1 MVASVIVVMLLLTRG
16 STQEPENAVSIDE
29 ISLMK
34 PSSAVGTRQVRQVRQ
49 ARQTVREPA
58 PSVPE
63 PREAPRDVLPEH
75 LDIGKYEDTSRK
87 SPFDARIEQFL
98 ELRQPVEPTQPP
110 VIQPPVIQ
118 PPVIQPPVIQPPVIQ
133 PRVLPTP
140 EPVRPRPETIRR
152 PETMKRVTPSRII
165 HKPLKMS
172 TKTNPATID
181 KKWTSVLDL

>member
-16 STQEPENAVSIDE
+16 STQEPENAVTIDE

-34 PSSAVGTRQVRQVRQ
+34 PSSAVGARQVRQVRQ

-75 LDIGKYEDTSRK
+75 LDIGKYEDTSSK

-98 ELRQPVEPTQPP
+98 EPRQPVEPTQPP
-110 VIQPPVIQ
+110 VL
-118 PPVIQPPVIQPPVIQ
+118 Q

-140 EPVRPRPETIRR
+140 EPVRPETIRR
-152 PETMKRVTPSRII
+152 PEIMKRVTPRRII
-165 HKPLKMS
+165 HKPLKI
-172 TKTNPATID
+172 KTNPATID

>member
-34 PSSAVGTRQVRQVRQ
+34 PSSAVGARQVRQVRQ

-58 PSVPE
+58 PSMPE

-75 LDIGKYEDTSRK
+75 LDIGKYEDTSSK

-98 ELRQPVEPTQPP
+98 EPRQPVEPP
-110 VIQPPVIQ
+110 I
-118 PPVIQPPVIQPPVIQ
+118 IQ

-140 EPVRPRPETIRR
+140 EPVRSETIRR
-152 PETMKRVTPSRII
+152 PETMKRVTPRRII

>member
-118 PPVIQPPVIQPPVIQ
+118 PPVIQP
-133 PRVLPTP
+133 RVLPTP

>member
-1 MVASVIVVMLLLTRG
+1 MKKIVYIMVASVIVVMLLLTRG
-16 STQEPENAVSIDE
+16 STQESENAVSIDE

-34 PSSAVGTRQVRQVRQ
+34 PSSVVGARQVRQ

-58 PSVPE
+58 PSMPE

-75 LDIGKYEDTSRK
+75 IDIGKYEDTSNK

-98 ELRQPVEPTQPP
+98 EPRQPVEPP
-110 VIQPPVIQ
+110 VIQPL
-118 PPVIQPPVIQPPVIQ
+118 Q

-140 EPVRPRPETIRR
+140 EPVRPETIRR
-152 PETMKRVTPSRII
+152 IIPRRII